1 MMQSELLKR
10 IISSVILIPI
20 VLFFII
26 KGSFLFTFFVLL
38 CFIISSY
45 EWHLLSKEKK
55 YYYPGFIFLIFSF
68 SSFLNLG
75 HYLGHSDYGE
85 VMFFILVICVS
96 TDIGGY
102 IFGKIFK
109 GPKLT
114 KLSPNKTYA
123 GAIGGILISIIS
135 AYYYLM
141 WRDYGYY
148 SDSANFLEERFLLIC
163 ITISIISQFGDIIIS
178 YFKRLVK
185 VKNTG
190 NFIPGHGGILDRID
204 GMIFVFPFVYLI
216 ELTNIKF
223 VIYYIS

>member
-1 MMQSELLKR
+1 MQSEFLKR

-38 CFIISSY
+38 CFVISSY
-45 EWHLLSKEKK
+45 EWHLLSKKKK

-68 SSFLNLG
+68 LSF
-75 HYLGHSDYGE
+75 HYLGQLDYGE

-123 GAIGGILISIIS
+123 GAVGGILISIIS
-135 AYYYLM
+135 AYYYLL
-141 WRDYGYY
+141 WRNGDYYIF
-148 SDSANFLEERFLLIC
+148 ANFPEEPLLLIC
-163 ITISIISQFGDIIIS
+163 TTISIISQFGDIIIS

-204 GMIFVFPFVYLI
+204 GMIFVFPFVHLI

>member
-1 MMQSELLKR
+1 MMQSEFLKR

-38 CFIISSY
+38 CFVISSY
-45 EWHLLSKEKK
+45 EWHLLSKKKK

-68 SSFLNLG
+68 LSF
-75 HYLGHSDYGE
+75 HYLGQLDYGE

-123 GAIGGILISIIS
+123 GAVGGILISIIS
-135 AYYYLM
+135 AYYYLL
-141 WRDYGYY
+141 WTYGDYYIF
-148 SDSANFLEERFLLIC
+148 ANFPEETFLLIC
-163 ITISIISQFGDIIIS
+163 TTISIISQFGDIIIS

-204 GMIFVFPFVYLI
+204 GMIFVFPFVHLI

-223 VIYYIS
+223 VINYIS

>member
-1 MMQSELLKR
+1 MMQSEFLKR

-38 CFIISSY
+38 CFVISSY
-45 EWHLLSKEKK
+45 EWHLLSKKKK

-68 SSFLNLG
+68 LSFLNLG
-75 HYLGHSDYGE
+75 HLEYGE

-123 GAIGGILISIIS
+123 GAIGGILFSIIS
-135 AYYYLM
+135 AYYYLL
-141 WRDYGYY
+141 WRNGVYY
-148 SDSANFLEERFLLIC
+148 SANFPEERFLLIC

-204 GMIFVFPFVYLI
+204 GMIFVFPFVHLI